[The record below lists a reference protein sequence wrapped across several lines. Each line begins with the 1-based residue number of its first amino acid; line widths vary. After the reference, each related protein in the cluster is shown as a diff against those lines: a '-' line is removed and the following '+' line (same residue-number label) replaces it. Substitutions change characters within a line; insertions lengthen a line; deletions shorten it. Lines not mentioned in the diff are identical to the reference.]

1 MTNFERS
8 PNAGASNTR
17 SNLLLRLVRRRESGI
32 FLALLVL
39 MLLITAFQRNFATAN
54 NLYLVGRQI
63 AYTAIVALGVFFV
76 ILTSGIDL
84 SIGSVVGLSGVTCGM
99 AMAAGLPPFL
109 AVAVGLL
116 TGIAVGAVNGAVV
129 AYVGV
134 TPFIVTLGTLS
145 MTRGIVFIMTHGDS
159 IRAIPE
165 PFIKAGLMDV
175 FGIPMPVIVL
185 AVVAIIAHFVAS
197 KSVLGR
203 HLYALGGNEQAA
215 ALSGIHTR
223 RLKLAAYSISGML
236 SSISGVLFVARFRSA
251 QANAGLGM
259 ELDAIAAAVIGG
271 TSLMGG
277 QGSVAG
283 VLLGASVMG
292 VLRNGLVLMEVSSY
306 WQELIIGLVIVL
318 AAVIDIVRNRWRY

>member
-8 PNAGASNTR
+8 PKSCTSNGR
-17 SNLLLRLVRRRESGI
+17 NNLFLRLLRRRESGI

-39 MLLITAFQRNFATAN
+39 MLTITAFQSNFATAN
-54 NLYLVGRQI
+54 NLYLIGRQI

-84 SIGSVVGLSGVTCGM
+84 SVGSVVGLSGVICGM
-99 AMAAGLPPFL
+99 AMAAGLPPFV

-116 TGIAVGAVNGAVV
+116 TGLAVGAVNGAIV
-129 AYVGV
+129 AYVGL
-134 TPFIVTLGTLS
+134 TPFIVTLGMLS
-145 MTRGIVFIMTHGDS
+145 MARGLVFVLTHGDS

-175 FGIPMPVIVL
+175 LGIPMPVIVL
-185 AVVAIIAHFVAS
+185 MLVSIIAYFVS
-197 KSVLGR
+197 HHSVFGR
-203 HLYALGGNEQAA
+203 QLYALGGNEQAA
-215 ALSGIHTR
+215 ALSGINTR
-223 RLKLAAYSISGML
+223 HLKLAAYSVSAML
-236 SSISGVLFVARFRSA
+236 SSITGVLFVARFRSA

-277 QGSVAG
+277 QGSVLG
-283 VLLGASVMG
+283 VLLGASIMG

-318 AAVIDIVRNRWRY
+318 AAIIDIVRNRWR